1 MIYNLEAHMN
11 ILMVDLFSPGNAYTE
26 ELVRAMKCNDMTVLC
41 RTDSTDFGNGIK
53 QIKKLYGG
61 GYE

>member
-1 MIYNLEAHMN
+1 MN